1 MLEAQKFGEA
11 LNDLSFDF
19 YSGVPCSFLQ
29 YLINYAINEQD
40 FVMAANEGDAVAI
53 CAGAYLGGRKSV
65 FLCQNSGLANAV
77 SSLTSLTYTF
87 KIPVLG
93 FVSLRGEEGL
103 QDEPQHELMGQITG
117 DLLATMRIPYSIL
130 STNLDE
136 ALQQLKEADAYIEQG
151 ESYFF
156 IVKKGTFGK
165 VALKEKSDIENYD
178 IHYREYEQ
186 KSVLPTRLSMLSAVK
201 SYGDDNA
208 LVLATTGLTG
218 RELYELGDTANQ
230 LYMVGSMGCV
240 SSIALGLA
248 IACPNKKI
256 IAIDGDGA
264 LLMRLGTMATL
275 GYYAPNNLYHLLL
288 DNTAHESTGA
298 QFTVSSNVDFLKM
311 AYATKYQ
318 HIVALNGD
326 ATLKA
331 SLKEWD
337 IKGGL
342 TFAYS
347 KTSLGVKDNL
357 GRPSVTPVEVKS
369 RFMNYVKSE

>member
-1 MLEAQKFGEA
+1 MLAAQQFGEA
-11 LNDLSFDF
+11 LNDLSYDF
-19 YSGVPCSFLQ
+19 YSGVPCSFLK

-40 FVMAANEGDAVAI
+40 FIMAANEGDAVAI
-53 CAGAYLGGRKSV
+53 CSGAYLGGRKPV

-77 SSLTSLTYTF
+77 SPLTSLTHTF

-103 QDEPQHELMGQITG
+103 HDEPQHELMGQITG
-117 DLLATMRIPYSIL
+117 ELLATMRIPHAIL
-130 STNLDE
+130 STDFDE
-136 ALQQLKEADAYIEQG
+136 ALQQLKEADAHIERG

-165 VALKEKSDIENYD
+165 VALKEQSEIEVRD
-178 IHYREYEQ
+178 VTYREYEQ
-186 KSVLPTRLSMLSAVK
+186 KSELPTRLTMLSAVK
-201 SYGDDNA
+201 SYADDNA

-248 IACPNKKI
+248 VARPDKKVI
-256 IAIDGDGA
+256 VIDGDGA

-275 GYYAPNNLYHLLL
+275 GYYAPMNLYHLLL
-288 DNTAHESTGA
+288 DNAAHESTGA
-298 QFTVSSNVDFLKM
+298 QFTVSSHVDFLDM
-311 AYATKYQ
+311 AKATKYHHVFAIDDEQ
-318 HIVALNGD
+318 
-326 ATLKA
+326 TLKD
-331 SLKEWD
+331 SLQEWD
-337 IKGGL
+337 TIGGL

-357 GRPSVTPVEVKS
+357 GRPSVTPAEVKS
-369 RFMNYVKSE
+369 RFMQHIKSE